1 MIAKNLKVGDTFT
14 ECGRVYE
21 ITKVFPTCYESKFIR
36 FEKEAVKEPVKE
48 EIPFY
53 FEEEEKVEIPQKKN
67 YSKTAINRLAKEDL
81 EKLCHEIGVE
91 PGTGAEMKKAIIE
104 KLGL

>member
-14 ECGRVYE
+14 EEGKVYQ
-21 ITKVFPTCYESKFIR
+21 ITKVLDNCYESKFIR

-53 FEEEEKVEIPQKKN
+53 FEEEKVEIPPKKN

-81 EKLCHEIGVE
+81 EKLCQEIGVE
-91 PGTGAEMKKAIIE
+91 TGTGAEMKKAIIE

>member
-36 FEKEAVKEPVKE
+36 FEKEAIKEPVKE

-53 FEEEEKVEIPQKKN
+53 FEEEKVEIPPKKN
-67 YSKTAINRLAKEDL
+67 YSKTAINRLAKED
-81 EKLCHEIGVE
+81 
-91 PGTGAEMKKAIIE
+91 
-104 KLGL
+104 

>member
-14 ECGRVYE
+14 EEGKVYQ
-21 ITKVFPTCYESKFIR
+21 ITKVLDNCYESKFIH
-36 FEKEAVKEPVKE
+36 FEKEAITAPVKE

-53 FEEEEKVEIPQKKN
+53 FEEEKVEIPPQKN

-81 EKLCHEIGVE
+81 EKLCQEIGVQT
-91 PGTGAEMKKAIIE
+91 GTGTEMKKAIIE